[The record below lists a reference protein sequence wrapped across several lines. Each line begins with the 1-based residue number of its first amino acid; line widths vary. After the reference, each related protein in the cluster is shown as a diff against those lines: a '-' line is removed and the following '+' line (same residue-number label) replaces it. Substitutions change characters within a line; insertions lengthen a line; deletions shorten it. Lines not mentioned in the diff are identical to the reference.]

1 MNSTECFDIIR
12 AMCPESLRRPAG
24 FRSMPSRQRGSRFF
38 ILLLLLS
45 GWLLVCRAA
54 FAQEGCASAACH
66 ATLLKAKN
74 VHPAT
79 ESCESCHESVATPHP
94 QKGTKTFKL
103 TEEPPA
109 LCFACHGDI
118 QDLLKKKDVH
128 PAMEAG
134 CTACHDPHGAA
145 HPKLLAEEGAKLCFQ
160 CHDAIGSK
168 IEKGPA
174 VHAAVKE
181 GKGCISCHDAH
192 GADGAHLLPGSEE
205 ATCLGCHRAIVT
217 KNMTVRHGPIQQG
230 LCTPC
235 HDPHAGA
242 YPRLVAAEFPAG
254 FYAPYTEQE
263 YALCFGCHKREM
275 VQLPDTASA
284 TGFRDGERNLHFL
297 HVNDKQKGRSCRACH
312 AVHGSSSP
320 KLIAESVPFGKWNL
334 PIRFAKTETGG
345 SCAPGCHRSLTYDRK
360 NPARKPL
367 SSSTTT
373 KKTS

>member
-1 MNSTECFDIIR
+1 
-12 AMCPESLRRPAG
+12 
-24 FRSMPSRQRGSRFF
+24 MPSRRKRNLTR
-38 ILLLLLS
+38 ILLLILGGSLLA
-45 GWLLVCRAA
+45 GRGA
-54 FAQEGCASAACH
+54 FAQEGCVSAACH

-74 VHPAT
+74 VHPAA

-128 PAMEAG
+128 PAMDAG

-145 HPKLLAEEGAKLCFQ
+145 YPKLLAEEGSKLCFQ

-168 IEKGPA
+168 VEKGPT

-181 GKGCISCHDAH
+181 GKGCINCHDAH
-192 GADGAHLLPGSEE
+192 GADGAHLLPGPQE
-205 ATCLGCHRAIVT
+205 ATCLGCHRTVVT

-230 LCTPC
+230 QCTPC

-242 YPRLVAAEFPAG
+242 YPRLVVAEFPAG
-254 FYAPYTEQE
+254 FYAPYSEQE
-263 YALCFGCHKREM
+263 YALCFSCHKREM
-275 VQLPDTASA
+275 VQFPDTTFA

-334 PIRFAKTETGG
+334 PIRFVKTETGG
-345 SCAPGCHRSLTYDRK
+345 SCAPGCHRPVTYDRK

-367 SSSTTT
+367 PSSATT